1 MEHEKLG
8 KKMLRFPYI
17 LVVAVVYLGV
27 GLFFDWWHPA
37 WAIFLT
43 IPFYYAY
50 GYYLLHDSI
59 KRLKP
64 IILVTAIC
72 TFIFFGAGLILDA
85 WHPAWFVFIVGG
97 LALYMLLLKEDDEEE
112 TPVEE
117 TVTPQAEFVDGG
129 LEVTTTEVKVATD
142 ETKESTEEVKIEVKE
157 ENEKV
162 AKVDDNVEETKA

>member
-8 KKMLRFPYI
+8 KKMMRFPYI

-59 KRLKP
+59 KRLKA
-64 IILVTAIC
+64 IIYVTAAC
-72 TFIFFGAGLILDA
+72 TFIFFGAGLAFDA

-112 TPVEE
+112 VLVEE

-129 LEVTTTEVKVATD
+129 LEVTTTEV
-142 ETKESTEEVKIEVKE
+142 
-157 ENEKV
+157 
-162 AKVDDNVEETKA
+162 DDNVEENTTMEETDHTEETKA